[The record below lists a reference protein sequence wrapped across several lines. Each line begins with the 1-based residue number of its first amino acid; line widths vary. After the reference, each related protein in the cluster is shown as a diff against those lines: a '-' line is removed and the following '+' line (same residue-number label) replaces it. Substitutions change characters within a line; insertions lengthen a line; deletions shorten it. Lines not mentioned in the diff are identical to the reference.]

1 MDIGPTCGGSLPVG
15 GIDGRG
21 ALSEGVAT
29 ELTGAGL
36 TERGNDPVEIPV
48 VPLCKSSC
56 RLKRRISS
64 SYLSNIRNFSCSRMT
79 TLTVA

>member
-1 MDIGPTCGGSLPVG
+1 VDIGPTCEVG
-15 GIDGRG
+15 GIVGGG

-36 TERGNDPVEIPV
+36 TERGYDPV

-64 SYLSNIRNFSCSRMT
+64 SYLRN
-79 TLTVA
+79 